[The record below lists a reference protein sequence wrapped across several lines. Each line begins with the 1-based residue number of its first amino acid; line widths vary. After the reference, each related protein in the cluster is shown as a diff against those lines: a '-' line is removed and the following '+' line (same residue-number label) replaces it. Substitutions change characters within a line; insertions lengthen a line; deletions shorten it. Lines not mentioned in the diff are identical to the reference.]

1 MREPDGGSSTSN
13 EPTDWTNS
21 YKPLHVDIKGLA
33 DYYLNMTTD
42 LGPRSIADTSGVLSQ
57 MGPMISMGLVNRAAS
72 QGQVFGEGVVVAQL
86 MMDNQAKF
94 SAFFKDVSAGIACI
108 GNAAGVIAE
117 AYNNSDNFNSA
128 SLSDV
133 AFAFNDPGATRPDGL
148 PKGAPTKGYVETQ
161 MEAAANAPQQPMAM
175 TGADPVQVI
184 YLPMGDVT
192 YIYADHSMKTVT
204 TRSDSN
210 SWAANT
216 TTTTT
221 YVSGGKVVGQTTQV
235 ESTMRGGYKSQTT
248 TQSPS
253 DKPNAVGSSS
263 TQVLT
268 NPDGSMTVTT
278 TTVGSDGK
286 PVTGDPTHIAA
297 PSSGNTADQGP
308 IQAAEQQ
315 YHTMGDTDYVQQ
327 HGSGY

>member
-13 EPTDWTNS
+13 EPQDWTNS
-21 YKPLHVDIKGLA
+21 YTPVHVDVKDLG
-33 DYYLNMTTD
+33 DYYFKMTTE
-42 LGPRSIADTSGVLSQ
+42 LAPRSIADTSGVLSQ
-57 MGPMISMGLVNRAAS
+57 MGPMIDMGLVNRAAS
-72 QGQVFGEGVVVAQL
+72 QGEVFGEGVVVAQL

-94 SAFFKDVSAGIACI
+94 GAFFKDVSAGIACI

-117 AYNNSDNFNSA
+117 AYNDSDNFNSA

-133 AFAFNDPGATRPDGL
+133 AFAFNDPGATRPKDL
-148 PKGAPTKGYVETQ
+148 PKGAPTKSYLDVQE
-161 MEAAANAPQQPMAM
+161 EAAANAPQQPMAM
-175 TGADPVQVI
+175 SGADPVQVI

-192 YIYADHSMKTVT
+192 YIYADHSMKTVS

-210 SWAANT
+210 SWSSGS

-221 YVSGGKVVGQTTQV
+221 YVSGGKVVGQTTQG
-235 ESTMRGGYKSQTT
+235 EYTLRGGYKTQTT
-248 TQSPS
+248 TQSPN
-253 DKPNAVGSSS
+253 DNPNAVGSSS

-278 TTVGSDGK
+278 TTVGADGK
-286 PVTGDPTHIAA
+286 PVTGDPTHVAA

-315 YHTMGDTDYVQQ
+315 YHTMGDKDYVQQ